1 MDFSDLVSFC
11 RQSPKFYFLDLA
23 NFFVKILPL
32 LLSFQEVEPEEVE
45 KIVEVAAVAEGEVTL
60 PPGP

>member
-1 MDFSDLVSFC
+1 MPS
-11 RQSPKFYFLDLA
+11 FLDLA

-32 LLSFQEVEPEEVE
+32 LLSFQEVEPEAVE
-45 KIVEVAAVAEGEVTL
+45 KIVEVAGVAVAEVTL